1 MNIYA
6 QQINTA
12 SQLRDVFHDADRA
25 TGLPADL
32 DFWQALF
39 DCLEE
44 CADATDTPYCLDVIG
59 VCCDL
64 NETTPQEFQTFHAGD
79 CPDPT
84 DYYTADGFDGD
95 TFHADVCAAL
105 EEAVMENCTH
115 IYTDPNNGT
124 VYYLGGL

>member
-1 MNIYA
+1 MTIYA

-25 TGLPADL
+25 TGLPAGL
-32 DFWQALF
+32 DFWQALL
-39 DCLEE
+39 DCLD
-44 CADATDTPYCLDVIG
+44 ADPDATIALDVIG

-95 TFHADVCAAL
+95 TYHADVCVAL

-115 IYTDPNNGT
+115 IYTDPESGT
-124 VYYLGGL
+124 VYYFGEL

>member
-1 MNIYA
+1 MTIYA
-6 QQINTA
+6 EQIATA
-12 SQLRDVFHDADRA
+12 SQLRDAFRNYDRA
-25 TGLPADL
+25 DNLPADL

-95 TFHADVCAAL
+95 AYHADVCAAL

-115 IYTDPNNGT
+115 IYTDPETGT
-124 VYYLGGL
+124 VYYFGEL